1 MVPDTNFHEA
11 IDTKRKISF
20 CYTDYDINK
29 KRQLTNDGVAYTVSP
44 YTMMW
49 DGDYYYLR
57 GYCDERQAM
66 RTFRKPS
73 FMSTTY

>member
-29 KRQLTNDGVAYTVSP
+29 KR
-44 YTMMW
+44 
-49 DGDYYYLR
+49 
-57 GYCDERQAM
+57 
-66 RTFRKPS
+66 KPS
-73 FMSTTY
+73 FMSTTH